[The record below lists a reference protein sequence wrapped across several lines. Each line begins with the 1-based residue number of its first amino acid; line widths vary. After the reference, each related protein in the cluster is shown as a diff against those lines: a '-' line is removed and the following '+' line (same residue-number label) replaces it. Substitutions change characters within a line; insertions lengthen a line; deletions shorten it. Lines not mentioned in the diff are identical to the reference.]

1 VSRHKQEATE
11 KMNDAERRATAA
23 GVMSSGF
30 NGSLTLTC
38 FSDGTTSGGN
48 GGQSGQKALQDAST
62 EDIQEK
68 PIDLAVLEDA
78 AEV

>member
-1 VSRHKQEATE
+1 MQHQAV
-11 KMNDAERRATAA
+11 MAA
-23 GVMSSGF
+23 KAA
-30 NGSLTLTC
+30 NR
-38 FSDGTTSGGN
+38 
-48 GGQSGQKALQDAST
+48 ALQNAKA